1 MRKIEI
7 GHKGEKI
14 PVLGQGTGGIQ
25 PHSPDESYEKWKEVL
40 KAGIEAGMTHI
51 DTAEIYGFGK
61 SERMIGDVIKNFDRD
76 DLFITTKLSPQ
87 HRDEKEMKLAVNNS
101 LKRLG
106 LKNVD
111 LYLIHWIKR
120 KQSIKQFINFLERL
134 IDEGKTRYIGVS
146 NFSLDQF
153 KTAQQET
160 KKYELVT
167 NQIKINIGYQT
178 SLQDSL
184 TYYQK
189 EGILLTAY
197 SPLGRYGLKKI
208 PPYQMKKLERL
219 TVKYKATP
227 HQIALA
233 WLINHEN
240 IIAIPK
246 TLNIEH
252 VKQNADAA
260 KIKLTENEISQLSIK

>member
-25 PHSPDESYEKWKEVL
+25 PHSPDELYEKWKEVL
-40 KAGIEAGMTHI
+40 KAGIEVGMTHI

-61 SERMIGDVIKNFDRD
+61 SESMIGDIIKNFDRD

-87 HRDEKEMKLAVNNS
+87 HRDEKEMKFAVNNS

-153 KTAQQET
+153 KTAQQEA

-189 EGILLTAY
+189 EGIVLTAY
-197 SPLGRYGLKKI
+197 SPLGRYGLKKM
-208 PPYQMKKLERL
+208 PPNLMKKLESL
-219 TVKYKATP
+219 AIKYNATP

-233 WLINHEN
+233 WLINHKN

-246 TLNIEH
+246 TFNVEH
-252 VKQNADAA
+252 VKQNANAA
-260 KIKLTENEISQLSIK
+260 KIQLTEKEIMQLSIN

>member
-1 MRKIEI
+1 MRQINI

-25 PHSPDESYEKWKEVL
+25 PHSPDESYEKWKDVI
-40 KAGIEAGMTHI
+40 KVGIELGMTHI

-61 SERMIGDVIKNFDRD
+61 SESMIGEVIKNFDRD

-87 HRDEKEMKLAVNNS
+87 HRSEEEMKLAVDNS

-106 LKNVD
+106 LNYVD
-111 LYLIHWIKR
+111 LYLIHWLKR
-120 KQSIKQFINFLERL
+120 KQSINQIIHFLERL

-153 KTAQQET
+153 KAAQQEAR
-160 KKYELVT
+160 KYEIVT
-167 NQIKINIGYQT
+167 NQIKVYIGYQAPLQA
-178 SLQDSL
+178 SLS
-184 TYYQK
+184 YYQK
-189 EGILLTAY
+189 EGIILTAY

-208 PPYQMKKLERL
+208 QPNQMEKLKSL
-219 TVKYKATP
+219 AVKYRVTP
-227 HQIALA
+227 HQMALA

>member
-7 GHKGEKI
+7 GQKGEKI

-25 PHSPDESYEKWKEVL
+25 PHSPDETYEKWKEIL
-40 KAGIEAGMTHI
+40 KLGIDLGMTHI

-61 SERMIGDVIKNFDRD
+61 SESMIGEVIKNFDRD
-76 DLFITTKLSPQ
+76 DLFVTTKLSPQ
-87 HRDEKEMKLAVNNS
+87 HRDEKEMKLAVSNS

-106 LKNVD
+106 LKYVD

-120 KQSIKQFINFLERL
+120 KQSIKDIIHFLERL
-134 IDEGKTRYIGVS
+134 VDEGKTRYIGVS

-153 KTAQQET
+153 KTAQQEAR
-160 KKYELVT
+160 KYELVT

-184 TYYQK
+184 SYYQK

-197 SPLGRYGLKKI
+197 SPLGRYGLKKLQ
-208 PPYQMKKLERL
+208 PNLMEKLESL
-219 TVKYKATP
+219 AVKYIATP

-233 WLINHEN
+233 WLINHKN

-246 TLNIEH
+246 TFSIEH
-252 VKQNADAA
+252 VKQNADAGD
-260 KIKLTENEISQLSIK
+260 IQLTEDEIRQLSMN

>member
-1 MRKIEI
+1 MRKINI

-14 PVLGQGTGGIQ
+14 PILGQGTGGIQ
-25 PHSPDESYEKWKEVL
+25 PKEPGESYEKWKDVL
-40 KAGIEAGMTHI
+40 KVGIELGMTHI
-51 DTAEIYGFGK
+51 DTAEIYGSGK
-61 SERMIGDVIKNFDRD
+61 SESMVGEVIKNFDRD

-87 HRDEKEMKLAVNNS
+87 HRGENEMKLAVNNS

-111 LYLIHWIKR
+111 LYLIHWLKH
-120 KQSIKQFINFLERL
+120 KQSIKQIINFLEVL

-153 KTAQQET
+153 KTAQQEA

-167 NQIKINIGYQT
+167 NQIKLNIENQIL
-178 SLQDSL
+178 SQDSL
-184 TYYQK
+184 SYYQK
-189 EGILLTAY
+189 EDIILTAY
-197 SPLGRYGLKKI
+197 SPLGRYGLKKMQ
-208 PPYQMKKLERL
+208 PSKMNKLEDL
-219 TVKYKATP
+219 AVKYKATP

-233 WLINHEN
+233 WLINHKN

-246 TLNIEH
+246 TFKVEH
-252 VKQNADAA
+252 VKQNAEATN
-260 KIKLTENEISQLSIK
+260 IRLTENEINNLA

>member
-1 MRKIEI
+1 
-7 GHKGEKI
+7 
-14 PVLGQGTGGIQ
+14 
-25 PHSPDESYEKWKEVL
+25 
-40 KAGIEAGMTHI
+40 
-51 DTAEIYGFGK
+51 
-61 SERMIGDVIKNFDRD
+61 
-76 DLFITTKLSPQ
+76 
-87 HRDEKEMKLAVNNS
+87 MKLAVNNS

-208 PPYQMKKLERL
+208 PPNQMKKLERL

-246 TLNIEH
+246 TFNIEH
-252 VKQNADAA
+252 VKQNAGAA
-260 KIKLTENEISQLSIK
+260 EIQLTEDEISQLSMK